1 MSNKKDNNNNKR
13 SKFSV
18 SLDSRVIEDI
28 IQSHITIQG
37 EQCNRNTKPVN
48 LSRFVEAVINVGL
61 SQVNEI
67 EKCFGLNEGAVP

>member
-1 MSNKKDNNNNKR
+1 MKEEKNRRN
-13 SKFSV
+13 KFSV

-28 IQSHITIQG
+28 IQSHLTIQG
-37 EQCNRNTKPVN
+37 EMCSRNTKPVN

-67 EKCFGLNEGAVP
+67 EKCFGLNKVSVP